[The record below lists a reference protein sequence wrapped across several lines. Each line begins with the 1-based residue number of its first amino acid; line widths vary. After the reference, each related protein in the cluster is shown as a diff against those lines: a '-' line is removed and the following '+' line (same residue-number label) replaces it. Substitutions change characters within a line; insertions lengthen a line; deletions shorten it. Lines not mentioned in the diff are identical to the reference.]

1 MISMSI
7 PCTIGWICLLL
18 PKPLEMESPALFY
31 VGRLFTG
38 KFNLTAQNSLN
49 VFRQQIMGR
58 SQRLKTKISS
68 NFK

>member
-38 KFNLTAQNSLN
+38 KFNLTAFQT
-49 VFRQQIMGR
+49 
-58 SQRLKTKISS
+58 TKRELMFLA
-68 NFK
+68 NKL